1 MTTTHVKRYALCLE
15 NKNAE
20 DLVVRKLY
28 PVIPDAR
35 AEKEHHI
42 RVVDESGEDYL
53 YPAGYFFIMEL
64 PEKIDRALRRA
75 RPVAA

>member
-1 MTTTHVKRYALCLE
+1 MVKLCAQRYARCIK

-28 PVIPDAR
+28 PVIPDEI
-35 AEKEHHI
+35 AEKDHHI

-53 YPAGYFFIMEL
+53 YPADYFFVQE
-64 PEKIDRALRRA
+64 
-75 RPVAA
+75 RPWT

>member
-1 MTTTHVKRYALCLE
+1 MTTTNIKGYALCLK

-28 PVIPDAR
+28 PVIRDER
-35 AEKEHHI
+35 AEKVHHI

-53 YPAGYFFIMEL
+53 YPADYFFVMEL
-64 PEKIDRALRRA
+64 PERIDRALRRA
-75 RPVAA
+75 RPIAA